1 MKVYAIEYDFDLY
14 TVNSC
19 CEPVSTERR
28 TETFKDVTEFINRV
42 KHLKGNKSSILSGG
56 HDYIRNIRV
65 FSGDLLEI
73 DIAKVINPF

>member
-1 MKVYAIEYDFDLY
+1 MKVYAVEYDFDLY

-42 KHLKGNKSSILSGG
+42 KNLKGNKTCILSGG
-56 HDYIRNIRV
+56 HDYIRNV
-65 FSGDLLEI
+65 KAFSGELVEVDV
-73 DIAKVINPF
+73 DKVINPF

>member
-1 MKVYAIEYDFDLY
+1 MKVYAVEYDFDLY

-42 KHLKGNKSSILSGG
+42 KTLSTDKVSYLSGNK
-56 HDYIRNIRV
+56 DYIRNLKTY
-65 FSGDLLEI
+65 SGELKEI
-73 DIAKVINPF
+73 DINKVINPF